1 MQMTCVVMH
10 KGIALNQYIVLCD
23 QMAVAEDATL
33 SFLPNLIKGSF
44 EGRMNLHHTVGV
56 IAD

>member
-10 KGIALNQYIVLCD
+10 KGIALKQYIVLCD
-23 QMAVAEDATL
+23 QMAVADDATL
-33 SFLPNLIKGSF
+33 SPPKNFIKGSF
-44 EGRMNLHHTVGV
+44 EGRKNLHHTVGV